1 MSLKYEEIIDG
12 LIEGKLKSPQ
22 VDGESFYILLR
33 ITGTGITERY
43 KTNDKGEPIV
53 KDGKPEVYKINRLE
67 DEFLSDNFLNA
78 CNGIPVLIEHP
89 KSNNQLIDG
98 ENFKEHIVGTII
110 KAFIKGSEVWGVA
123 RILDPT
129 VLNKIVD
136 NLKSTSPAVTSRNE
150 VGNNDIVNEH
160 FDRIDH
166 LALVVDGYWDDY
178 SDKAIQIDKKNKIK
192 IEGDNMDKK
201 ELVLELVS
209 ILENLGIDEKTMLE
223 INAKLDKLASD
234 EPTNSTKTEEVKE
247 EEREIKEDEAKKEE
261 PKVDEPKD
269 EGKELEGLATKLIE
283 LIISKSTPAPAKEP
297 APELEVKKDEP
308 KAEPVLDNEDD
319 LINAEDEEEKN
330 EIIDE
335 AIKLNQSYA
344 DMKCPK
350 SYSHDTKESYLR
362 KVLLLNKSFIDSK
375 YKSLVDRLTKNNLN
389 KDEYGLAVDCF
400 KSIGNTLKT
409 QADAKIK
416 ADAKKEI
423 NAKRVEKTANGTV
436 YHNVI

>member
-98 ENFKEHIVGTII
+98 ENFKKHIVGTII
-110 KAFIKGSEVWGVA
+110 KAFVKGSEVWGVA

-192 IEGDNMDKK
+192 IEGDSMDKK

-234 EPTNSTKTEEVKE
+234 EPATPPATEEVKE
-247 EEREIKEDEAKKEE
+247 EEIKEDEAKKEDT
-261 PKVDEPKD
+261 KADEPKAD
-269 EGKELEGLATKLIE
+269 GLEGLATKLIE
-283 LIISKSTPAPAKEP
+283 LIISKSTPQTP
-297 APELEVKKDEP
+297 APEEKKEEVKKEE
-308 KAEPVLDNEDD
+308 AEPVLDNEED

-375 YKSLVDRLTKNNLN
+375 YKSLVDRLTKSNLN

-416 ADAKKEI
+416 ADAKIEM